1 MNLTP
6 ELTTA
11 GKLVAAVAM
20 FVGRVGPLVLA
31 SALLERERERG
42 DSAG

>member
-11 GKLVAAVAM
+11 GKLIVTAAM
-20 FVGRVGPLVLA
+20 FAGRVGPLVLA
-31 SALLERERERG
+31 SALLERENRG
-42 DSAG
+42 QRP